1 MKYVVDTI
9 LKRIGEQG
17 VSGDDQVR
25 IRLSGFEDV
34 RIYESV
40 CSRLHERYDSYV
52 KVETRLAGEKWNA
65 FLASGT
71 SSQAHLNAME
81 AQGWIAKD
89 TSLTYYRNLPQ
100 SEAQLIVLMG
110 TEAVKDQGGLSDC
123 YYIDPERIKADL
135 AGAFHR
141 LLPCGY
147 GEWSKTDAEVIDRL
161 FHDLFVYVP
170 LNICLLSDRVDS
182 WPVFSSLDE
191 FAEHFFKQL
200 PVWGLCKE
208 GLRAK
213 LQTSKLR
220 KAGKKNLFQENW
232 EFVTRASFAKLSK
245 KKYESTL
252 DKLNLYKDDPNSD
265 YGPAWEEWA
274 SSPFGSYDAYAAV
287 LRDYISGIRMEQCRQ
302 QLLQMD
308 LDVARDILN
317 LKTSTSGSG
326 TGPKPKVI
334 KLRGAPLSVF
344 SQAIL
349 IALTDTDKKDREF
362 NEIHIK
368 INDVEMA
375 DAVDAQLGEDENQQL
390 LNGWKQVCYHAGGVI
405 EYIRRNEFVLQGQ
418 DDPIDITYSPE
429 KVFSPSKASAN
440 IVSGLVGFAS
450 GAKKLDKVSFQIDR
464 MMNGSWNKLRFQFEW
479 TFSLD
484 EPWCVAFSELCNA
497 YYQLPQEHSTA
508 LVPLVTVDNFDALM
522 HSRAED
528 EFLDALEQS
537 NFRFDFNLASEYAS
551 QYLYSGS
558 NASSWIYEYNNLGTA
573 FLRFCDAIANRGFY
587 SDLASAVDG
596 NSQIN
601 VFLDCYQKLGNKI
614 INSSFTQTMAWVMD
628 GFIHAFAIESNTNPI
643 KTGERN
649 NACIIPPYHP
659 AVLQKLADQ
668 ARFLMDGCVEWLK
681 QRNQKDKVDA
691 AVDDLYQLSQ
701 IQEGVDIFPGASQGY
716 FGAIHAFANYCL
728 CGSKVADA
736 QTRVRTILQKDAV
749 FDEGFN
755 DTQYKQMNRNAQ
767 MLYDVIESYVQSL
780 PAAGDNLS
788 VAVIDPDDLQPI
800 IAAVHKHITKQKE
813 KGNTQATI
821 RVVLNILVRPENRG
835 GRNYL
840 SYWADT
846 FFSEDENVD
855 VKIYLNVWETADE
868 LKRQLPQNL
877 DLLFLMDVLKVDKLD
892 FIRDTDNRNV
902 PPMDCR
908 FPIVYKPTPPGKGQV
923 NRRIELTQRQF
934 GAPTVHSQV
943 VYYRDNYEQYQYKPQ
958 IAVRNISI
966 SANQQKLISE
976 LHEKSNWIVCV
987 DSGMDGALL
996 RREGAHDVPYDVIG
1010 YSTGKGSHGQYN
1022 LTITARESLIAAVQR
1037 HVEADLR
1044 RSFHWDDAT
1053 IAKAAVNCMAEAKKL
1068 DGIGLLSAVN
1078 AGQFS
1083 FKRVNEF
1090 LAYILTAYQERKRW
1104 EESGAEGLNVLVRLD
1119 SYCHWFSGEEKLDE
1133 EQKSYRPDF
1142 LSIQADVGA
1151 DGKLNLHATVIECK
1165 IATIQQRDAH
1175 ASKAVQQ
1182 ANYGIGVLRR
1192 RFDPNSESIR
1202 RRFWFAQLY
1211 RTLAFSQITFQSDSR
1226 DYDKL
1231 AAAMRRILDGDFEI
1245 HWSAKAM
1252 LYWKDW
1258 NIEDERISM
1267 DDLGLGIELHEIPQ
1281 KAIQRLLMQD
1291 NSFEAEFS
1299 EVPPDE
1305 PPVSEQEEWKEI
1317 RELAN
1322 KPANRR
1328 IQESFVERK
1337 AEEKSK
1343 ESFAERE
1350 PGTQNEK
1357 TPKEQEMGDAG
1368 NEDSRSSA
1376 KTEVRPVEEKSE
1388 VETVAPQSK
1397 EDKPKLEK
1405 DNKHEPQVR
1414 TLSDVRVNIG
1424 KDRAGNGVYWEF
1436 GNRHLANRHLL
1447 ITGTSGQGKTYSIQ
1461 TMLKELAEA
1470 GVSSAIFDY
1479 TEGFRKEQLEPEFR
1493 ESLNDKIIEH
1503 VVYFEGIPI
1512 DPFRRQEIEISG
1524 HKGPEK
1530 ISDVAQRLAAIFTHV
1545 YGFGPQQFSA
1555 IYEACQSGLEK
1566 YGDSMSFS
1574 RFKEMLEASKNS
1586 SAKTVLSKMGPFFG
1600 SVEFRPEQSFDWNSV
1615 TQSNGTVTIFQLTS
1629 YVREIQVIITELMLW
1644 DAWHYFKKY
1653 GNKDTPF
1660 VVVLDEAQNLSMDS
1674 NSPAEVILREGR
1686 KFGWSAWFAT
1696 QSLKPL
1702 NDAEIVNLHQAP
1714 FALYFRPT
1722 DDEIV
1727 KIAKQIDPAG
1737 GGSEWINPL
1746 KSLRKGQCIVVGD
1759 RIRGDGKFG
1768 HVRPTVTSVTS
1779 FRERMNASTE

>member
-9 LKRIGEQG
+9 LRRIGEQG
-17 VSGDDQVR
+17 ISSDDQVR

-34 RIYESV
+34 RIYEAV
-40 CSRLHERYDSYV
+40 CRRLHEHYDSHV

-71 SSQAHLNAME
+71 SSQSHLNAME
-81 AQGWIAKD
+81 AQNWIAKD
-89 TSLTYYRNLPQ
+89 TSLTFYRNLPQ

-135 AGAFHR
+135 AGAFHQ
-141 LLPCGY
+141 LLPCGS
-147 GEWSKTDAEVIDRL
+147 GEWSKNDAEVIDRL
-161 FHDLFVYVP
+161 FHDLFAYVP
-170 LNICLLSDRVDS
+170 LNICLLSDHVDA
-182 WPVFSSLDE
+182 WPTFSTLDE
-191 FAEHFFKQL
+191 FTEHFFQQL

-208 GLRAK
+208 GLRAN

-232 EFVTRASFAKLSK
+232 GFVTRASFAKLSK

-252 DKLNLYKDDPNSD
+252 DKLNLYKDDPDSD
-265 YGPAWEEWA
+265 YGPAWEGWA
-274 SSPFGSYDAYAAV
+274 SSPFGSYDAYADV
-287 LRDYISGIRMEQCRQ
+287 LRDYISGIHMEQCRQ

-317 LKTSTSGSG
+317 LKP
-326 TGPKPKVI
+326 PKPKQPKKTKVI
-334 KLRGAPLSVF
+334 KLRGSPLSVF

-349 IALTDTDKKDREF
+349 IALTNPDPDENVFDG
-362 NEIHIK
+362 IHIL

-375 DAVDAQLGEDENQQL
+375 DAVDPQLGEDEHQQL

-405 EYIRRNEFVLQGQ
+405 EYIRRNEFLLQGQ
-418 DDPIDITYSPE
+418 DEPIDITYSPE
-429 KVFSPSKASAN
+429 KVFSPSLASTN
-440 IVSGLVGFAS
+440 IETGLVGFAS

-464 MMNGSWNKLRFQFEW
+464 MINGSWNKLRFQFEW

-497 YYQLPQEHSTA
+497 YYQLPQEQSA
-508 LVPLVTVDNFDALM
+508 SLVPLVTVDNFEALM
-522 HSRAED
+522 RSRAED

-551 QYLYSGS
+551 KYQYSGNS
-558 NASSWIYEYNNLGTA
+558 ASSWIYEYNKLGTT
-573 FLRFCDAIANRGFY
+573 FLCFCDAVAKHGFY

-628 GFIHAFAIESNTNPI
+628 GFIHAFAVEANTNPI
-643 KTGERN
+643 KTGEQN

-681 QRNQKDKVDA
+681 QRNEKDRAEV

-701 IQEGVDIFPGASQGY
+701 IQEGVDIFPGASNGY
-716 FGAIHAFANYCL
+716 FGAVHAFANYCL
-728 CGSKVADA
+728 CGSKVADT

-749 FDEGFN
+749 FDESFST
-755 DTQYKQMNRNAQ
+755 TQYKQMNRNAQ

-800 IAAVHKHITKQKE
+800 IAAVHKHITRQRE
-813 KGNTQATI
+813 EGNAQAAV

-840 SYWADT
+840 AYWADE

-877 DLLFLMDVLKVDKLD
+877 DILFLMDVLKVDKLD
-892 FIRDTDNRNV
+892 FIRDTDNSISRRIE
-902 PPMDCR
+902 CR
-908 FPIVYKPTPPGKGQV
+908 FPIVYKPTPPAKGQV

-943 VYYRDNYEQYQYKPQ
+943 VYYRDKYEQYRHEPQ
-958 IAVRNISI
+958 IVVRNISI
-966 SANQQKLISE
+966 SANQQKLISD
-976 LHEKSNWIVCV
+976 LHGKSNWIVCI

-996 RREGAHDVPYDVIG
+996 RREGAHDAPYDVIG

-1053 IAKAAVNCMAEAKKL
+1053 IHKAAVNCMAEAKKL

-1078 AGQFS
+1078 AFS

-1104 EESGAEGLNVLVRLD
+1104 EASGANGLNVLVRLD
-1119 SYCHWFSGEEKLDE
+1119 SYCHWFNGEEKLDE
-1133 EQKSYRPDF
+1133 ERKSYRPDF
-1142 LSIQADVGA
+1142 LSIQAVVGA
-1151 DGKLNLHATVIECK
+1151 DDKLILRATVIECK
-1165 IATIQQRDAH
+1165 IASIQQRDAH
-1175 ASKAVQQ
+1175 ADKAVHQ
-1182 ANYGIGVLRR
+1182 ANYGVAVLRR
-1192 RFDPNSESIR
+1192 RFDPKSESIR

-1258 NIEDERISM
+1258 NAEDERTSM

-1291 NSFEAEFS
+1291 ESFTAEFS
-1299 EVPPDE
+1299 EIPPEEPSASEQDEWEEIRKLANKSADRRRRESPVERKTKTVPEEPVKVKDNRESVEDASRNVVPPDMVRPIEEKPEEKPTEKRKDE
-1305 PPVSEQEEWKEI
+1305 PMAPKSKDRPSEPIPGEV
-1317 RELAN
+1317 
-1322 KPANRR
+1322 
-1328 IQESFVERK
+1328 IQEK
-1337 AEEKSK
+1337 A
-1343 ESFAERE
+1343 
-1350 PGTQNEK
+1350 
-1357 TPKEQEMGDAG
+1357 
-1368 NEDSRSSA
+1368 
-1376 KTEVRPVEEKSE
+1376 
-1388 VETVAPQSK
+1388 
-1397 EDKPKLEK
+1397 
-1405 DNKHEPQVR
+1405 
-1414 TLSDVRVNIG
+1414 LSDVRVNIG

-1461 TMLKELAEA
+1461 TMLKELSEA

-1479 TEGFRKEQLEPEFR
+1479 TEGFKMNQLEPEFR
-1493 ESLNDKIIEH
+1493 DSLGDKIIEH

-1530 ISDVAQRLAAIFTHV
+1530 IADVAQRIAAIFSHV
-1545 YGFGPQQFSA
+1545 YNFGPQQFSA
-1555 IYEACQSGLEK
+1555 IYEACKLGMEK
-1566 YGDSMSFS
+1566 YGDAMSSGHFQ
-1574 RFKEMLEASKNS
+1574 EMLEASKNS

-1600 SVEFRPEQSFDWNSV
+1600 SVEFKPEQSFDWNSV
-1615 TQSNGTVTIFQLTS
+1615 TQSNGTVTIFQLTQ

-1714 FALYFRPT
+1714 FALYFKPT

-1737 GGSEWINPL
+1737 GGSDWINPL
-1746 KSLRKGQCIVVGD
+1746 KSLHKGQCIVVGD